1 MKRTLS
7 LILSLLMVLSLFT
20 GLSVSAQSVGD
31 DVVTRVSDLAD
42 TGSDAEIA
50 QNGGN
55 IIDTVKITG
64 VKRPKPGQH
73 PEYTAYVPEDA
84 PYEVVHVEWHYDKL
98 FSTDLLDETYTYRE
112 NKVYMVKV
120 LLSPIGNYSF
130 PSEGLSDVNATINND
145 DSGKSIVSWKG
156 EKYFCVW
163 KRMGCQYDLYLGST
177 LVTDANKNDI
187 LGDGGKAKY
196 DPATH
201 TLTLNDPVIPGVH
214 EYIWDLDTL
223 TNPTVV
229 GTYKIFSERI
239 PLTIKGS
246 YHMTEAECQYGLYHM
261 VDESNLLTLDGDF
274 TFYGTSNAL
283 CNDGSDVFINSGNI
297 KCYSNNGRAIDCD
310 GGSFMIGK
318 NVKNITAEGK
328 TAFNVG
334 NGLII
339 NDSLGITEPVG
350 AVIKK
355 SDSSS
360 NNFVYDADGE
370 TVATRVVIGN
380 KEHLKYNLWL
390 GGTQVTYKNRNDILG
405 DGGKA
410 KFDPES
416 KTLTLN
422 EPVISGVYER
432 SGETNGEPW
441 TNSYKIYSYGIP
453 LAVKGSYHMNEAE
466 SDCAIY
472 GDHSDLTLNGD
483 FTVCGNAAGIYGN
496 NSPITLYGTATA
508 NGGKYGIY
516 GDHSDITING
526 GLTAFGEVSG
536 IYGNY
541 SPITLYGTA
550 TANGGNYGICGDHSD
565 ITINGDLTAFGEAS
579 GIDGYYADINI
590 NGNVTSKGGT
600 NGISGTGCDLN
611 IDGGAVDTSGHN
623 YGIIL
628 GGTLNISGNAWS
640 VTADS
645 YLFFAVRTTK
655 GININNSGDQ
665 NVRVIEPDGG
675 IIKKSDSSNYYY
687 VYESDGTTIAK
698 HALFSSHTPISSA
711 DCVVTE
717 PVGGQQPDKTAVSGD
732 SGKYNV
738 SVVNWFKGTG
748 DDAVLMTSRERFIAG
763 ETYSVRVRYTALDSY
778 TFTGE
783 TNYTVNGKSTTYLGR
798 NTYEATFTATV
809 PPQPI
814 LAADCVV
821 TEPIAGQT
829 PNKTVVSGDSGKY
842 SVEVINWY
850 KGFGDSAE
858 LMPSRATFTAGET
871 YSVRVRY
878 TALDGYY
885 LTTITE
891 YTINGESPTYLGRG
905 VYEATFTAINP
916 AQPKSIAAI
925 SCTVTEPI
933 AGQKPDYTAVPADI
947 TKYTATVSSW
957 IKGTGRTARTMS
969 ADETFIAGETYQVQV
984 KFMVMTGY
992 TSTDDTVYTIN
1003 GKTPTK
1009 ITGREIYYSITFT
1022 NTPTAF
1028 LGDVDFDGNI
1038 EIRDATWIQRSVA
1051 DIEIPFV
1058 IKKLSADVD
1067 GDGNITVMDATL
1079 IQYYL
1084 ANMKN
1089 PYNIGKTVS

>member
-64 VKRPKPGQH
+64 VIQPKPGQH
-73 PEYTAYVPEDA
+73 PDFSANVPEGA
-84 PYEVVHVEWHYDKL
+84 PYEIVHVEWLYDRKD
-98 FSTDLLDETYTYRE
+98 SVDETHIYSEGDLYRL
-112 NKVYMVKV
+112 KV

-130 PSEGLSDVNATINND
+130 PSKDLSDVNVTINKYD
-145 DSGKSIVSWKG
+145 AQKSIEEWQGK
-156 EKYFCVW
+156 KYFCVW
-163 KRMGCQYDLYLGST
+163 TDNHCFYDLYLGST
-177 LVTDANKNDI
+177 AVTEANKNDI

-201 TLTLNDPVIPGVH
+201 TLTLNDPVIPGVL
-214 EYIWDLDTL
+214 EY
-223 TNPTVV
+223 VV
-229 GTYKIFSERI
+229 NMDGWPYPIVVARYKIYSQCT

-246 YHMTEAECQYGLYHM
+246 YHMTEAEGDYGLYRTIG
-261 VDESNLLTLDGDF
+261 DSNPLTLDGDF
-274 TFYGTSNAL
+274 TFYGTINAIS
-283 CNDGSDVFINSGNI
+283 NDGSDVFINSGNI
-297 KCYSNNGRAIDCD
+297 KCYSNNGSAIGCS
-310 GGSFMIGK
+310 GGSFLVGK
-318 NVKNITAEGK
+318 NVKNITAEGDNAIRAK
-328 TAFNVG
+328 

-339 NDSLGITEPVG
+339 SDLLEITEPSD
-350 AVIKK
+350 AVIKLDDEFNIYK
-355 SDSSS
+355 
-360 NNFVYDADGE
+360 VYESDGE
-370 TVATRVVIGN
+370 TIANRVVIGN
-380 KEHLKYNLWL
+380 KEDAKYNLWL

-432 SGETNGEPW
+432 SGETNGESW
-441 TNSYKIYSYGIP
+441 TKSCKIYSYGIP

-466 SDCAIY
+466 SDYAIY
-472 GDHSDLTLNGD
+472 GDNSDLTLNGD
-483 FTVCGNAAGIYGN
+483 FTVCGNAAGIYSN

-536 IYGNY
+536 IYGYY

-550 TANGGNYGICGDHSD
+550 TANGGNFGIGGQKSD
-565 ITINGDLTAFGEAS
+565 ITVNGDLTAFGEAA

-590 NGNVTSKGGT
+590 NGNVTSKGGSY
-600 NGISGTGCDLN
+600 GISTTSGDLN
-611 IDGGAVDTSGHN
+611 INSGAVDTSGHY
-623 YGIIL
+623 YGIML

-645 YLFFAVRTTK
+645 YLSFAVRTTK

-665 NVRVIEPDGG
+665 NVRIIEPDGG
-675 IIKKSDSSNYYY
+675 IIKKSGDYYY
-687 VYESDGTTIAK
+687 VYESDGATIAN

-763 ETYSVRVRYTALDSY
+763 ETYSVRVRYNALDSY

-829 PNKTVVSGDSGKY
+829 PNKTAVSGDSGKY

-850 KGFGDSAE
+850 KGSGDSAE

-885 LTTITE
+885 LTTVTE

-916 AQPKSIAAI
+916 AQPKPIAAI

-933 AGQKPDYTAVPADI
+933 AGQKPDYTAVPADS
-947 TKYTATVSSW
+947 TKYTASVSSW

-984 KFMVMTGY
+984 KFTVMTGY

-1003 GKTPTK
+1003 DKTPTK

-1051 DIEIPFV
+1051 DIEIPFT
-1058 IKKLSADVD
+1058 IKKLTADVD
-1067 GDGNITVMDATL
+1067 GDGNITVMDATY
-1079 IQYYL
+1079 IQRWL
-1084 ANMKN
+1084 ANLKSN
-1089 PYNIGKTVS
+1089 DHIGQPMG